1 MKHYCPIPFVNLYT
15 ELDGF
20 EPCCVWDRLK
30 ESTPETEYEQAF
42 NGIKITQVRNELLQG
57 KKVANCRVCYDNEKV
72 GQFSFRQQAIE
83 KWGIVT
89 EPQLK
94 RLEMVFDNI
103 CNLKCRGCNSTA
115 SHLWYEEEIKLYNKT
130 FLKQKYFKNKS
141 YNAIDTAH
149 LEQIAISG
157 GEPFLSKDCEKF
169 LEKLIS
175 SNRLKNIGLTFATN
189 CTVIPNN
196 AFHQSLLDCE
206 NLKIVL
212 SIDGYNKLNDYFRSP
227 SKWHECVKVMKYFDN
242 LIDLRKDKVT
252 DISFRTTVYIYNVN
266 KLLEIEQFFKE
277 NFPRFN
283 IEERNLSE
291 SPPCMSIKNMPTA
304 LKDLVRPIVE
314 SYGESYK
321 DVLNFLNKEGEDL
334 FDTFVSFHS
343 QLDEIRNES
352 LEDCNEILNSYIK
365 NYKNLNK
372 SYKVITLE
380 EMTENCVLSETISN
394 G

>member
-1 MKHYCPIPFVNLYT
+1 MKHYCPEPFLNLYS

-20 EPCCVWDRLK
+20 DPCCAWDRLGDS
-30 ESTPETEYEQAF
+30 EPANDYEQAF
-42 NGIKITQVRNELLQG
+42 KGIKITQVRNDLLQG
-57 KKVANCRVCYDNEKV
+57 REVANCRVCYDNEKV
-72 GQFSFRQQAIE
+72 GQFSFRQEAIE

-94 RLEMVFDNI
+94 KLEMVFDNI

-115 SHLWYEEEIKLYNKT
+115 SHLWYEEEIKLYDKT

-196 AFHQSLLDCE
+196 VFHQSLLDCE

-212 SIDGYNKLNDYFRSP
+212 SIDGYDKLNDYFRSP
-227 SKWHECVKVMKYFDN
+227 SKWHECVNAMKYFDN

-252 DISFRTTVYIYNVN
+252 NISFRATVYIYNVN

-283 IEERNLSE
+283 IEKRNLSE

-352 LEDCNEILNSYIK
+352 LEDCNEMLDSYIK

-380 EMTENCVLSETISN
+380 EMTENCVLSETTRN

>member
-1 MKHYCPIPFVNLYT
+1 
-15 ELDGF
+15 
-20 EPCCVWDRLK
+20 
-30 ESTPETEYEQAF
+30 
-42 NGIKITQVRNELLQG
+42 
-57 KKVANCRVCYDNEKV
+57 
-72 GQFSFRQQAIE
+72 
-83 KWGIVT
+83 
-89 EPQLK
+89 
-94 RLEMVFDNI
+94 
-103 CNLKCRGCNSTA
+103 
-115 SHLWYEEEIKLYNKT
+115 
-130 FLKQKYFKNKS
+130 
-141 YNAIDTAH
+141 
-149 LEQIAISG
+149 
-157 GEPFLSKDCEKF
+157 
-169 LEKLIS
+169 
-175 SNRLKNIGLTFATN
+175 
-189 CTVIPNN
+189 
-196 AFHQSLLDCE
+196 
-206 NLKIVL
+206 
-212 SIDGYNKLNDYFRSP
+212 
-227 SKWHECVKVMKYFDN
+227 MKYFDN

>member
-15 ELDGF
+15 ELDGLD
-20 EPCCVWDRLK
+20 PCCAWDRLG
-30 ESTPETEYEQAF
+30 ESNPATDYEQAF
-42 NGIKITQVRNELLQG
+42 NGIKITQVRNDLLQG
-57 KKVANCRVCYDNEKV
+57 KEVANCRYCYDNEKV
-72 GQFSFRQQAIE
+72 GQFSFRQEALQN
-83 KWGIVT
+83 WGVVV

-94 RLEMVFDNI
+94 RLDMVFDNI

-115 SHLWYEEEIKLYNKT
+115 SHLWYEEEITLYNKT
-130 FLKQKYFKNKS
+130 FLKQKYFKNES
-141 YNAIDTAH
+141 YNTIDTSH

-169 LEKLIS
+169 LEKLRS
-175 SNRLKNIGLTFATN
+175 LNRLKTIKLSFATN
-189 CTVIPNN
+189 CTVIPSDS
-196 AFHQSLLDCE
+196 FHQSLLDCDS
-206 NLKIVL
+206 LTIVL
-212 SIDGYNKLNDYFRSP
+212 SIDGYEKLNDYFRSP
-227 SKWHECVKVMKYFDN
+227 SKWEECVEVMKYFNN
-242 LIDLRKDKVT
+242 LINLRKDKLT
-252 DISFRTTVYIYNVN
+252 HISFRASVYIYNVN
-266 KLLEIEQFFKE
+266 KLIEIEEFFKE
-277 NFPRFN
+277 NFPKFT
-283 IEERNLSE
+283 ISKRNLSE
-291 SPPCMSIKNMPTA
+291 SPPCMSIKNMPKG

-321 DVLNFLNKEGEDL
+321 DVLNFLNQEGEDL

-380 EMTENCVLSETISN
+380 EMIGNCTLSETISN